1 MENTQL
7 AWSDLGDGYGLDKRL
22 SGGKLGLVLLISSGT
37 DAKHC
42 CAKNYERTVFRSP
55 KVVKYAAKSF
65 VPIRLER
72 SKGLGKQLYAKYDLL
87 DKNPAVLVV
96 DKDGDLLFK
105 MQQCAEPKDC
115 LKGLQTAMLLT
126 SRRQAYAPRVNKRL
140 AIARDGI
147 NGKKYRDALIS
158 LGKINKKYL
167 TAPLR
172 KKVARYY
179 KKLESDARK
188 RLKVASRYEKKN
200 ALDRAGKIY
209 REVSRSFSRMKK
221 VKARADAGLERVAA
235 SRKEMEKR
243 KV

>member
-22 SGGKLGLVLLISSGT
+22 SGGKLGLVLLISSAS

-42 CAKNYERTVFRSP
+42 CAMNYERTVFRSP
-55 KVVKYAAKSF
+55 KVVKYAEKSF
-65 VPIRLER
+65 VPIRLDR
-72 SKGLGKQLYAKYDLL
+72 SHGLGKSLYAKYDLL

-96 DKDGDLLFK
+96 DSDGDLLYK
-105 MQQCAEPKDC
+105 TQLCTEPKDC
-115 LKGLQTAMLLT
+115 LKGLQTAMLMT
-126 SRRQAYAPRVNKRL
+126 SRRQAYAPKVNKRL
-140 AIARDGI
+140 AVAREGI
-147 NGKKYRDALIS
+147 NGKEYRDALIS

-200 ALDRAGKIY
+200 DFGRASEIY

-221 VKARADAGLERVAA
+221 VKTRAVAGLKRVS
-235 SRKEMEKR
+235 SRIELEKR
-243 KV
+243 KA

>member
-7 AWSDLGDGYGLDKRL
+7 AWSDLGDGYGLEKRL
-22 SGGKLGLVLLISSGT
+22 SSGKLGLVLLVSSK
-37 DAKHC
+37 DKKHC
-42 CAKNYERTVFRSP
+42 CAMNYERTVFRSP
-55 KVVKYAAKSF
+55 KVVKYAKKGF

-72 SKGLGKQLYAKYDLL
+72 STGLGKQLYAKYDLL

-96 DKDGDLLFK
+96 DQDGDLLYK
-105 MQQCAEPKDC
+105 TQLCTEPRDC
-115 LKGLQTAMLLT
+115 LKGLQTAVLMT
-126 SRRQAYAPRVNKRL
+126 VKRQAYAPTVDRQL
-140 AIARDGI
+140 AITRDGI
-147 NGKKYRDALIS
+147 NGKEYRDALVA
-158 LGKINKKYL
+158 LGKIKKNFL

-200 ALDRAGKIY
+200 ALDRAGAIY

-221 VKARADAGLERVAA
+221 VKSRADAGLKRVA

-243 KV
+243 KA